1 MFQRKPLIA
10 IPMGDPAGIGPEI
23 AVKALLEQQTSE
35 VADCF
40 IVGDTRCLSDSAR
53 LSGLKADFHTIQS
66 PTMGVFRNGI
76 INVIDLNNAD
86 PADFRVGEVSAF
98 CGRASYEYIEK
109 SVSIAMSGEIDAIAT
124 TPINKESLKAAN
136 IPLSGIQKL
145 WQALR

>member
-1 MFQRKPLIA
+1 
-10 IPMGDPAGIGPEI
+10 
-23 AVKALLEQQTSE
+23 
-35 VADCF
+35 
-40 IVGDTRCLSDSAR
+40 
-53 LSGLKADFHTIQS
+53 
-66 PTMGVFRNGI
+66 MGVFRNGI

-136 IPLSGIQKL
+136 IPFIGHTEIMAGLTLTDDPLTMFEVRGMRSVLLSRHVSLKSCDLVTTERIIDTVMQSF
-145 WQALR
+145 AA